1 MTALS
6 PSEAAKIA
14 AEIAEDD
21 SPRATHADVEAYV
34 EALRVAIDEEDGD
47 APSALLVLY
56 DEATDML
63 TWDESD
69 LPPRESLTWE

>member
-1 MTALS
+1 MALS

-34 EALRVAIDEEDGD
+34 EALRAEVAEDGED
-47 APSALLVLY
+47 VSSALVVLLEEAEDMLSW
-56 DEATDML
+56 DEA
-63 TWDESD
+63 D
-69 LPPRESLTWE
+69 LPPRESLIWE